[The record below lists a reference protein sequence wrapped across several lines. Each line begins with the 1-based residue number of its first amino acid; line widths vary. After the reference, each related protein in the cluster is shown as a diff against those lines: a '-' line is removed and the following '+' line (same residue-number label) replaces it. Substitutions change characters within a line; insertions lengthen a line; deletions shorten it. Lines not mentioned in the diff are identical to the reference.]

1 MQEWLIC
8 LLFLVPMLLVSVP
21 VSRMWDSEEVRRT
34 LQKIPKAVLF
44 LGEWIGSTI
53 VILLFLRFASEWW
66 YDCTF
71 NIFYW
76 VVGNIAGSIWLI
88 YLIQMYRTF
97 QDRLDL
103 VFALVMIPV
112 GIAFTFFM
120 LPDYVPDEQAHF
132 QRAYL
137 VSNLNLKPLTNVSID
152 AEYGVRKLSDYKKI
166 FTYCHFNF
174 RPEYQVLEEAANY
187 NFLVYV
193 IPAVAIGLG
202 RLLHLSVYTCYY
214 MGRMANLAMFVVLMS
229 YAIRIVP
236 KGKKIFF
243 VFCFNPM
250 LIHLVASYSSDA
262 LVCSVCILTVA
273 NFLYLYQKEEISN
286 WDIVITMTLFF
297 VLAIIKY
304 VYLPLFGIYFA
315 VFPKLFRISK
325 KGVLT
330 LLGSITVGLLCLL
343 AAMKLGAYAETPS
356 VQLEYLEARSVDS
369 TGQIWYLL
377 EDGTRLFTMLRNTL
391 KEYGQFYFESMIA
404 TLGWLDIVTGPVVQ
418 YGFVG
423 LLTVSAFMESAKVRW
438 INRIWMICIALMV
451 GVLVI
456 LGLYLMWSPVGW
468 MTSEGVQGRY
478 FIPSLLLLPIALSN
492 DLLKK
497 IGYQQILMVGV
508 IIINAVAMNGILQHF
523 L

>member
-152 AEYGVRKLSDYKKI
+152 AEFGVRKLSDYKKI

-174 RPEYQVLEEAANY
+174 RP
-187 NFLVYV
+187 
-193 IPAVAIGLG
+193 
-202 RLLHLSVYTCYY
+202 
-214 MGRMANLAMFVVLMS
+214 
-229 YAIRIVP
+229 
-236 KGKKIFF
+236 
-243 VFCFNPM
+243 
-250 LIHLVASYSSDA
+250 
-262 LVCSVCILTVA
+262 
-273 NFLYLYQKEEISN
+273 
-286 WDIVITMTLFF
+286 
-297 VLAIIKY
+297 
-304 VYLPLFGIYFA
+304 
-315 VFPKLFRISK
+315 
-325 KGVLT
+325 
-330 LLGSITVGLLCLL
+330 
-343 AAMKLGAYAETPS
+343 
-356 VQLEYLEARSVDS
+356 
-369 TGQIWYLL
+369 
-377 EDGTRLFTMLRNTL
+377 
-391 KEYGQFYFESMIA
+391 
-404 TLGWLDIVTGPVVQ
+404 
-418 YGFVG
+418 
-423 LLTVSAFMESAKVRW
+423 
-438 INRIWMICIALMV
+438 
-451 GVLVI
+451 
-456 LGLYLMWSPVGW
+456 
-468 MTSEGVQGRY
+468 
-478 FIPSLLLLPIALSN
+478 
-492 DLLKK
+492 
-497 IGYQQILMVGV
+497 
-508 IIINAVAMNGILQHF
+508 
-523 L
+523 